1 MQQYAAAL
9 EVLEEA
15 DTEASPFRCAF
26 NQPRD
31 IGNYEALFIVHTHH
45 AQAWHQGGKRIVS
58 HFRLGG
64 GDRTDEGGF
73 AGVRHAQHP
82 DIGQQHQLQLQVA
95 FITRGTHGFLTRRT
109 VNGRFETGVAQT
121 VPAAF
126 RHHQTLTVFGHIAH
140 GLAGAL
146 IDNPGAD
153 RHFYRHV
160 FTALTS
166 IRIIPVRHE
175 ANAAFMA
182 AAVGRITGK
191 AGVAL
196 VTSGPGCSNLITGMA
211 TANSEG
217 DPVVALGGAV
227 KRADKAKQV
236 HQSMDTVAMFSP
248 VTKYAVEVT
257 APDALAEVV
266 SNAFRAAE
274 QGRPGSAFVS
284 LPQDVVDGPVSGKV
298 LPASGAPQ
306 MGAAPDDAIDQVAK
320 LIAQAKNPIFLL
332 GLMAS
337 QPENSKALRHLLETS
352 HIPVTSTYQAAGAV
366 NQDNFSRFAG
376 RVGLFN
382 NQAGDRLL
390 QLADLVICIGYS
402 PVEYE
407 PAMWNSGNATLVHID
422 VLPAYEERNYTPDVE
437 LVGDIAG
444 TLNKLAQNI
453 DHRLVLSPQAAE
465 ILRDR
470 QHQRELLDRR
480 GAQLNQF
487 ALHPLRIV
495 RAMQDIVNS
504 DVTLTVDMGS
514 FHIWIARYLYSFR
527 ARQVMIS
534 NGQQTMGV
542 ALPWAIG
549 AWLVNPERKV
559 VSVSGDGGFLQSSME
574 LETAVRLK
582 ANVLH
587 LIWVDN
593 GYNMVAI
600 QEEKKYQRL
609 SGVEFGPMDFKAY
622 AESFGAKGF
631 AVESAEALEPTL
643 RAAMDVDGPAVVAI
657 PVDYRDNP
665 LLMGQLHLSQ
675 IL

>member
-1 MQQYAAAL
+1 MKNKEQRVKEWQHG
-9 EVLEEA
+9 A
-15 DTEASPFRCAF
+15 D
-26 NQPRD
+26 
-31 IGNYEALFIVHTHH
+31 LV
-45 AQAWHQGGKRIVS
+45 
-58 HFRLGG
+58 
-64 GDRTDEGGF
+64 
-73 AGVRHAQHP
+73 
-82 DIGQQHQLQLQVA
+82 
-95 FITRGTHGFLTRRT
+95 
-109 VNGRFETGVAQT
+109 VAQLEAQG
-121 VPAAF
+121 VK
-126 RHHQTLTVFGHIAH
+126 HVFGI
-140 GLAGAL
+140 
-146 IDNPGAD
+146 PGAKID
-153 RHFYRHV
+153 KV
-160 FTALTS
+160 FDSLLDSS
-166 IRIIPVRHE
+166 IQLVPVRHE

-191 AGVAL
+191 SGVAL
-196 VTSGPGCSNLITGMA
+196 VTSGPGCSNLVTGMA

-217 DPVVALGGAV
+217 DPVVALGGQV
-227 KRADKAKQV
+227 KRADRAKQV
-236 HQSMDTVAMFSP
+236 HQSMDTVSMFSP
-248 VTKYAVEVT
+248 VTKYAVEVNS
-257 APDALAEVV
+257 PDALSEVL

-284 LPQDVVDGPVSGKV
+284 LPQDIVDQPVTGEV
-298 LPASGAPQ
+298 LPPSASVQ
-306 MGAAPDDAIDQVAK
+306 MGAAPDEAIEQVAK
-320 LIAQAKNPIFLL
+320 MIDKAKNPVILL

-337 QPENSKALRHLLETS
+337 QQQNSTALHQLLEKS
-352 HIPVTSTYQAAGAV
+352 RIPVTSTYQAAGAV
-366 NQDNFSRFAG
+366 HQEHFTRFAG

-390 QLADLVICIGYS
+390 HLADLIICIGYS

-407 PAMWNSGNATLVHID
+407 PAMWNTGDATLVHID
-422 VLPAYEERNYTPDVE
+422 VLPAYEERNYQPDTE
-437 LVGDIAG
+437 LVGDIAS
-444 TLNKLAQNI
+444 TLKKLTARISSQ
-453 DHRLVLSPQAAE
+453 LELSARASE
-465 ILRDR
+465 ILVDR
-470 QHQRELLDRR
+470 QHQRELLSRR

-549 AWLVNPERKV
+549 AWLVNPGRKV

-587 LIWVDN
+587 IVWVDN
-593 GYNMVAI
+593 AYNMVAI

-609 SGVEFGPMDFKAY
+609 SGVEFGPVDFKVY
-622 AESFGAKGF
+622 AEAFGAKGF
-631 AVESAEALEPTL
+631 AVESADALEPTL

-657 PVDYRDNP
+657 PVDYSDNP

-675 IL
+675 LL

>member
-1 MQQYAAAL
+1 MDNENRMRQWAHGADMVVGQL
-9 EVLEEA
+9 E
-15 DTEASPFRCAF
+15 
-26 NQPRD
+26 
-31 IGNYEALFIVHTHH
+31 
-45 AQAWHQGGKRIVS
+45 AQ
-58 HFRLGG
+58 
-64 GDRTDEGGF
+64 
-73 AGVRHAQHP
+73 GVKQ
-82 DIGQQHQLQLQVA
+82 
-95 FITRGTHGFLTRRT
+95 
-109 VNGRFETGVAQT
+109 
-121 VPAAF
+121 
-126 RHHQTLTVFGHIAH
+126 VFGI
-140 GLAGAL
+140 
-146 IDNPGAD
+146 PGAKID
-153 RHFYRHV
+153 KV
-160 FTALTS
+160 FDSLLDST
-166 IRIIPVRHE
+166 IQIIPVRHE

-227 KRADKAKQV
+227 KRADKARQV

-248 VTKYAVEVT
+248 VTKYSVEVSSS
-257 APDALAEVV
+257 DAIAEVV
-266 SNAFRAAE
+266 SNAFRVAE
-274 QGRPGSAFVS
+274 HGRPGSAFVS
-284 LPQDVVDGPVSGKV
+284 LPQDIVDQPAQGNI
-298 LPASGAPQ
+298 LPAGNAPK
-306 MGAAPDDAIDQVAK
+306 MGPAPDACIDHVAG
-320 LIAQAKNPIFLL
+320 LIRNAKNPVILL

-337 QPENSKALRHLLETS
+337 QPENSRALHRLLEKS

-366 NQDNFSRFAG
+366 NQEHFTRFAG

-390 QLADLVICIGYS
+390 HLADLIICIGYS

-407 PAMWNSGNATLVHID
+407 PAMWNRGNATLVHID
-422 VLPAYEERNYTPDVE
+422 VLPAYEESHYAPEIE

-444 TLNKLAQNI
+444 TLEKLAGRIEQP
-453 DHRLVLSPQAAE
+453 LVLSDRASE
-465 ILRDR
+465 ILVDR
-470 QHQRELLDRR
+470 QNQRELLARR

-495 RAMQDIVNS
+495 RAMQDIINN

-549 AWLVNPERKV
+549 AWLVEPSRKV

-587 LIWVDN
+587 IIWVDN
-593 GYNMVAI
+593 AYNMVAI

-609 SGVEFGPMDFKAY
+609 SGVNFGPVDFKVY
-622 AESFGAKGF
+622 AEAFGAAGF

-657 PVDYRDNP
+657 PVDYSDNP

>member
-1 MQQYAAAL
+1 M
-9 EVLEEA
+9 
-15 DTEASPFRCAF
+15 
-26 NQPRD
+26 
-31 IGNYEALFIVHTHH
+31 
-45 AQAWHQGGKRIVS
+45 
-58 HFRLGG
+58 
-64 GDRTDEGGF
+64 
-73 AGVRHAQHP
+73 
-82 DIGQQHQLQLQVA
+82 
-95 FITRGTHGFLTRRT
+95 
-109 VNGRFETGVAQT
+109 
-121 VPAAF
+121 
-126 RHHQTLTVFGHIAH
+126 
-140 GLAGAL
+140 
-146 IDNPGAD
+146 
-153 RHFYRHV
+153 
-160 FTALTS
+160 
-166 IRIIPVRHE
+166 RHE

-182 AAVGRITGK
+182 AAVGRLTGK

-227 KRADKAKQV
+227 KRADKAKLV

-257 APDALAEVV
+257 ASDALAEVV

-274 QGRPGSAFVS
+274 QGRPGSAFIS
-284 LPQDVVDGPVSGKV
+284 LPQDVVDQPTRGAILPVGN
-298 LPASGAPQ
+298 APQ
-306 MGAAPDDAIDQVAK
+306 MGAAPDEAIEKVAQM
-320 LIAQAKNPIFLL
+320 IAAAKNPIFLL

-337 QPENSKALRHLLETS
+337 QPENSHALHQLLEQS

-366 NQDNFSRFAG
+366 NQQHFARFAG

-390 QLADLVICIGYS
+390 HLADLIICIGYS

-407 PAMWNSGNATLVHID
+407 PAMWNRGDATLVHID
-422 VLPAYEERNYTPDVE
+422 VLPAYEERNYTPDIE
-437 LVGDIAG
+437 LVGDIAA
-444 TLNKLAQNI
+444 TLNKLTRRI
-453 DHRLVLSPQAAE
+453 SHKLVLTPQAAE
-465 ILRDR
+465 ILTDR

-549 AWLVNPERKV
+549 AWLVNPQRKV

-574 LETAVRLK
+574 LETAVRLQ
-582 ANVLH
+582 ANILH
-587 LIWVDN
+587 IIWVDN

-600 QEEKKYQRL
+600 QEQKKYQRL
-609 SGVEFGPMDFKAY
+609 SGVEFGPVDFKAY

-631 AVESAEALEPTL
+631 AVASADALEPTL

>member
-1 MQQYAAAL
+1 MKNKEQRVKEWQHG
-9 EVLEEA
+9 A
-15 DTEASPFRCAF
+15 D
-26 NQPRD
+26 
-31 IGNYEALFIVHTHH
+31 LV
-45 AQAWHQGGKRIVS
+45 
-58 HFRLGG
+58 
-64 GDRTDEGGF
+64 
-73 AGVRHAQHP
+73 
-82 DIGQQHQLQLQVA
+82 
-95 FITRGTHGFLTRRT
+95 
-109 VNGRFETGVAQT
+109 VAQLEAQG
-121 VPAAF
+121 VK
-126 RHHQTLTVFGHIAH
+126 HVFGI
-140 GLAGAL
+140 
-146 IDNPGAD
+146 PGAKID
-153 RHFYRHV
+153 KV
-160 FTALTS
+160 FDSLLDSS
-166 IRIIPVRHE
+166 IQLVPVRHE

-191 AGVAL
+191 SGVAL
-196 VTSGPGCSNLITGMA
+196 VTSGPGCSNLVTGMA

-217 DPVVALGGAV
+217 DPVVALGGQV
-227 KRADKAKQV
+227 KRADRAKQV
-236 HQSMDTVAMFSP
+236 HQSMDTVSMFSP
-248 VTKYAVEVT
+248 VTKYAVEVNS
-257 APDALAEVV
+257 PDALSEVL

-284 LPQDVVDGPVSGKV
+284 LPQDIVDQPVTGEV
-298 LPASGAPQ
+298 LPPSASVQ
-306 MGAAPDDAIDQVAK
+306 MGAAPDEAIEQFDK
-320 LIAQAKNPIFLL
+320 MIDKAKNPVILL

-337 QPENSKALRHLLETS
+337 QQQNSTALHQLLEKS
-352 HIPVTSTYQAAGAV
+352 RIPVTSTYQAAGAV
-366 NQDNFSRFAG
+366 HQEHFTRFAG

-390 QLADLVICIGYS
+390 HLADLVICIGYS

-407 PAMWNSGNATLVHID
+407 PAMWNTGDATLVHID
-422 VLPAYEERNYTPDVE
+422 VLPAYEERNYQPDTE
-437 LVGDIAG
+437 LVGDIAS
-444 TLNKLAQNI
+444 TLKKLTARISSQ
-453 DHRLVLSPQAAE
+453 LELSARASE
-465 ILRDR
+465 ILVDR
-470 QHQRELLDRR
+470 QHQRELLSRR

-549 AWLVNPERKV
+549 AWLVNPGRKV

-587 LIWVDN
+587 IVWVDN
-593 GYNMVAI
+593 AYNMVAI

-609 SGVEFGPMDFKAY
+609 SGVEFGPVDFKVY
-622 AESFGAKGF
+622 AEAFGAKGF
-631 AVESAEALEPTL
+631 AVESADALEPTL

-657 PVDYRDNP
+657 PVDYSDNP

-675 IL
+675 LL

>member
-1 MQQYAAAL
+1 MDNENRVRQWAHGADMVVGQL
-9 EVLEEA
+9 E
-15 DTEASPFRCAF
+15 
-26 NQPRD
+26 
-31 IGNYEALFIVHTHH
+31 
-45 AQAWHQGGKRIVS
+45 AQ
-58 HFRLGG
+58 
-64 GDRTDEGGF
+64 
-73 AGVRHAQHP
+73 GVKQ
-82 DIGQQHQLQLQVA
+82 
-95 FITRGTHGFLTRRT
+95 
-109 VNGRFETGVAQT
+109 
-121 VPAAF
+121 
-126 RHHQTLTVFGHIAH
+126 VFGI
-140 GLAGAL
+140 
-146 IDNPGAD
+146 PGAKID
-153 RHFYRHV
+153 KV
-160 FTALTS
+160 FDSLLDST
-166 IRIIPVRHE
+166 IQIIPVRHE

-227 KRADKAKQV
+227 RRADKARQV

-248 VTKYAVEVT
+248 VTKYAVEVSSS
-257 APDALAEVV
+257 DAIAEVV
-266 SNAFRAAE
+266 SNAFRVAE
-274 QGRPGSAFVS
+274 HGRPGSAFVS
-284 LPQDVVDGPVSGKV
+284 LPQDIVD
-298 LPASGAPQ
+298 LPATGNILPAGKAPQ
-306 MGAAPDDAIDQVAK
+306 FGPAPDAAIDHVAG
-320 LIAQAKNPIFLL
+320 LIRNAKNPVILL

-337 QPENSKALRHLLETS
+337 QPENSRALHRLLEKS

-366 NQDNFSRFAG
+366 NQEHFTRFAG

-390 QLADLVICIGYS
+390 HLADLIICIGYS

-407 PAMWNSGNATLVHID
+407 PAMWNSGKATLVHID
-422 VLPAYEERNYTPDVE
+422 VLPAYEESHYSPEIE

-444 TLNKLAQNI
+444 TLEKLAGRIAQP
-453 DHRLVLSPQAAE
+453 LVLSDRASE
-465 ILRDR
+465 ILIDR
-470 QHQRELLDRR
+470 QNQRELLARR

-495 RAMQDIVNS
+495 RAMQDIINS

-549 AWLVNPERKV
+549 AWLVEPGRKV

-587 LIWVDN
+587 IIWVDN
-593 GYNMVAI
+593 AYNMVAI

-609 SGVEFGPMDFKAY
+609 SGVNFGPVDFKAY
-622 AESFGAKGF
+622 AEAFGAAGF

-643 RAAMDVDGPAVVAI
+643 RAAMDVDGPAVVAV
-657 PVDYRDNP
+657 PVDYSDNP

>member
-1 MQQYAAAL
+1 MKNKERRVKEWQHG
-9 EVLEEA
+9 A
-15 DTEASPFRCAF
+15 D
-26 NQPRD
+26 
-31 IGNYEALFIVHTHH
+31 LV
-45 AQAWHQGGKRIVS
+45 
-58 HFRLGG
+58 
-64 GDRTDEGGF
+64 
-73 AGVRHAQHP
+73 
-82 DIGQQHQLQLQVA
+82 
-95 FITRGTHGFLTRRT
+95 
-109 VNGRFETGVAQT
+109 VAQLEAQG
-121 VPAAF
+121 VK
-126 RHHQTLTVFGHIAH
+126 HVFGI
-140 GLAGAL
+140 
-146 IDNPGAD
+146 PGAKID
-153 RHFYRHV
+153 KV
-160 FTALTS
+160 FDSLLDSS
-166 IRIIPVRHE
+166 IQLVPVRHE

-196 VTSGPGCSNLITGMA
+196 VTSGPGCSNLVTGMA

-217 DPVVALGGAV
+217 DPVVALGGQV
-227 KRADKAKQV
+227 KRADRAKQV
-236 HQSMDTVAMFSP
+236 HQSMDTVSMFSP
-248 VTKYAVEVT
+248 VTKYAVEVNS
-257 APDALAEVV
+257 PDALSEVL

-284 LPQDVVDGPVSGKV
+284 LPQDIVDQPVIGDV
-298 LPASGAPQ
+298 LPPSSSVQ
-306 MGAAPDDAIDQVAK
+306 MGAAPDEAIEQVAK
-320 LIAQAKNPIFLL
+320 MIDKAKNPVILL

-337 QPENSKALRHLLETS
+337 QQQNSAALYQLLEKS
-352 HIPVTSTYQAAGAV
+352 RIPVTSTYQAAGAV
-366 NQDNFSRFAG
+366 HQEHFNRFAG

-390 QLADLVICIGYS
+390 HLADLIICIGYS

-407 PAMWNSGNATLVHID
+407 PAMWNTGDATLVHID
-422 VLPAYEERNYTPDVE
+422 VLPAYEERNYQPDTE
-437 LVGDIAG
+437 LVGDIAS
-444 TLNKLAQNI
+444 TLKKLTDRISTQLA
-453 DHRLVLSPQAAE
+453 LSTDASE
-465 ILRDR
+465 ILVDR
-470 QHQRELLDRR
+470 QNQRELLSRR

-549 AWLVNPERKV
+549 AWLVNPGRKV

-587 LIWVDN
+587 IVWVDN
-593 GYNMVAI
+593 AYNMVAI

-609 SGVEFGPMDFKAY
+609 SGVEFGPVDFKVY
-622 AESFGAKGF
+622 AEAFGAKGF
-631 AVESAEALEPTL
+631 AVESADALEPTL

-657 PVDYRDNP
+657 PVDYSDNP

-675 IL
+675 LL